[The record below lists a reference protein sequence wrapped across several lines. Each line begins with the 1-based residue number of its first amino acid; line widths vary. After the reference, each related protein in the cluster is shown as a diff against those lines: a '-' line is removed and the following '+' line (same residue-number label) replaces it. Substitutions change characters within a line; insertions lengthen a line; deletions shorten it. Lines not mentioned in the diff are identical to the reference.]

1 MSLKLNISINEIHE
15 VKICLNFIR
24 PPCTYYPIVCI
35 NRNNSYAFD
44 HILSWGIKNRTPYPI
59 NEVFLSY

>member
-24 PPCTYYPIVCI
+24 PPCILLNLISKFPVIYLFTHLVELIILVCM
-35 NRNNSYAFD
+35 
-44 HILSWGIKNRTPYPI
+44 
-59 NEVFLSY
+59 

>member
-24 PPCTYYPIVCI
+24 PPCIVSDDVVEQGETI
-35 NRNNSYAFD
+35 N
-44 HILSWGIKNRTPYPI
+44 GGP
-59 NEVFLSY
+59 FLV